1 MENHSKECC
10 NLSWPYFKS
19 QDKRF
24 ERKWSGRFLKHFLC
38 SWYFI
43 YDWIF
48 ILNEWEEV
56 ERTSTTGSSFIRR
69 ASATWWRDT
78 CHDYDTM
85 ESSLMEQDYSSF
97 VELSWVGKILWWTTK
112 EYSIFIHSISF
123 FLAVLYKYLRDKCML
138 HLCTWYF
145 QKSIFKTFCHH
156 LFRSHVGKFNAVVF
170 IVQYMDG

>member
-1 MENHSKECC
+1 MANSLPQRKYKVSLISLALPMHSG
-10 NLSWPYFKS
+10 F
-19 QDKRF
+19 
-24 ERKWSGRFLKHFLC
+24 
-38 SWYFI
+38 
-43 YDWIF
+43 
-48 ILNEWEEV
+48 
-56 ERTSTTGSSFIRR
+56 TSTTGSSFIRR

-123 FLAVLYKYLRDKCML
+123 FPAVLYKYLRDKCML

-145 QKSIFKTFCHH
+145 QKSIFKTWFF
-156 LFRSHVGKFNAVVF
+156 LPSSKFPKSCRE
-170 IVQYMDG
+170 I